1 VLPPGTAFG
10 RLHSAEVAEDGSS
23 VTFYIACTDGG
34 IVALTLPIA
43 EIEQRVIP
51 FAAATHAPAGAT
63 VQ

>member
-10 RLHSAEVAEDGSS
+10 CLHSAEVAEDGS
-23 VTFYIACTDGG
+23 TLTLYISCTDGG

-51 FAAATHAPAGAT
+51 FMEATHAPAGAT